1 MGEIGDERRSG
12 ILAWEAQPPGVVST
26 KGSGPR
32 HPVPGEGPGALS
44 CFPLS
49 IFAFT
54 NTLQVQRYALSQGE
68 EGTARS
74 LGSGSTSSS
83 GCCSAFLSPRSLSS
97 CVCLLLPSLPPSR
110 QSTEGAFRH
119 QLPGGQREKAHSVT
133 QGQATASSLWLCGT
147 GLGI

>member
-83 GCCSAFLSPRSLSS
+83 GCCSGLSEPTVPEQLCMSALAK
-97 CVCLLLPSLPPSR
+97 PP
-110 QSTEGAFRH
+110 
-119 QLPGGQREKAHSVT
+119 P
-133 QGQATASSLWLCGT
+133 
-147 GLGI
+147 I